1 MAWIRRRTRSDGL
14 VSVAVQWRDAR
25 GKLQSETFREAD
37 KAAAVDFL
45 RLVEGCGGDWPPLWI
60 KGQGFPTAV
69 SGVTVRAA
77 ALSWVASNTQAS
89 DRTRADY
96 RRALDRYLPEG
107 DPFGDWPAGVVRH
120 SDVLTWIRRL
130 QDRPLATRGADPAD
144 RLSAKTIRNVHSIV
158 SAGFDLLV
166 RDGVIPSNPALRA
179 APSLGDQPNDHV
191 LTVAEYRALLSYIPL
206 HYRPLIE
213 TLVRTGSRWGEATAL
228 LVGDVNPDAANP
240 RIRIDKAW
248 TEGDR
253 RGEYRE
259 GTPKTLR
266 GYRTAAIDEALLATL
281 EPLMAGRDRG
291 EYLFTTTTGRVVRHN
306 NFYARI
312 WAPAATTAFQAR
324 AITFKPRI
332 HDLRHA
338 QATWLL
344 ESGVPVGEVARRLGH
359 DPITLMRVYSHVLN
373 PDTRASADVV
383 TRLLGST
390 EGVEVNTAL
399 APLRKSRA
407 KPTAVKRTARDAR
420 GSSET
425 PA

>member
-1 MAWIRRRTRSDGL
+1 MAWIRRRTRTDGR

-25 GKLQSETFREAD
+25 GKLQSETFREDDA
-37 KAAAVDFL
+37 AAAVDFL
-45 RLVEGCGGDWPPLWI
+45 RLVEGCGGDWPPRWV
-60 KGQGFPTAV
+60 KGQGFPPAV

-77 ALSWVASNTQAS
+77 ALKWIESNTRAS
-89 DRTRADY
+89 DRTRAEY
-96 RRALDRYLPEG
+96 RRTLDRYLPPG
-107 DPFGDWPAGVVRH
+107 DPFGEWPAGIVKH
-120 SDVLTWIRRL
+120 SDVRDWIRRL
-130 QDRPLATRGADPAD
+130 RDRPLATPGAGPAD

-158 SAGFDLLV
+158 SAGFDLLL
-166 RDGVIPSNPALRA
+166 RDGDIPSNPALRA
-179 APSLGDQPNDHV
+179 APSRGDRPNDHA
-191 LTVAEYRALLSYIPL
+191 LTVAEYRVLLSYIPL
-206 HYRPLIE
+206 HYRPLVE

-228 LVGDVNPDAANP
+228 LVGDVIVDAVNP

-248 TEGDR
+248 TEGER

-266 GYRTAAIDEALLATL
+266 GYRTAGIDEALLATL
-281 EPLMAGRDRG
+281 EPLLAGRRRD

-312 WAPAATTAFQAR
+312 WNPAATTAYESGALS
-324 AITFKPRI
+324 FKPRI

-344 ESGVPVGEVARRLGH
+344 ESGVTVGEVARRLGH

-390 EGVEVNTAL
+390 HGVEVNDVL
-399 APLRKSRA
+399 APPRKSRA
-407 KPTAVKRTARDAR
+407 KPKTVKRTSRGAT
-420 GSSET
+420 GSSES
-425 PA
+425 

>member
-14 VSVAVQWRDAR
+14 VSIAVQWRDIR
-25 GKLQSETFREAD
+25 GKLQSETFRETD
-37 KAAAVDFL
+37 EAAANEFL
-45 RLVEGCGGDWPPLWI
+45 RLVEGSGGDWPPRWV
-60 KGQGFPTAV
+60 KGEGFPAAV
-69 SGVTVRAA
+69 SSVTVRAA
-77 ALSWVASNTQAS
+77 ALAWVASNTQAS
-89 DRTRADY
+89 DRTRAEY
-96 RRALDRYLPEG
+96 RRSLDRYLPEG
-107 DPFGDWPAGVVRH
+107 DPFGEWPAGLVKH
-120 SDVLTWIRRL
+120 SDVRKWIRRL
-130 QDRPLATRGADPAD
+130 QDRQVVTKRGDSADT
-144 RLSAKTIRNVHSIV
+144 LSAKTIRNVHTVV
-158 SAGFDLLV
+158 SAGFDLLL
-166 RDGVIPSNPALRA
+166 RDGDISSNPALGA
-179 APSLGDQPNDHV
+179 APSLGDKPNDHV

-228 LVGDVNPDAANP
+228 LVGDVNPDADNP

-259 GTPKTLR
+259 GTPKTQR
-266 GYRTAAIDEALLATL
+266 GYRSAAIDEALLATL
-281 EPLMAGRDRG
+281 APLMVGRGRD
-291 EYLFTTTTGRVVRHN
+291 EFLFTTATGRVVRHN

-312 WAPAATTAFQAR
+312 WAPAATTAFQSGEL
-324 AITFKPRI
+324 TFKPRI

-373 PDTRASADVV
+373 PDTRASANVI

-390 EGVEVNTAL
+390 EGVEVNTAIA
-399 APLRKSRA
+399 APRKSRA
-407 KPTAVKRTARDAR
+407 KPKGVKKTDRDAK
-420 GSSET
+420 GSSEN
-425 PA
+425 PR